1 MFDGSLV
8 VLILAVAIWTIA
20 VRDSFAAVVGY
31 AIYGLM
37 LALAWVRLA
46 AIDAALTEAAI
57 GGGLT
62 GVLLIRAAVRLRP
75 TESVVAVETPGRFV
89 KALAAVLAGTV
100 SAALAVVVLS
110 LPVPAPTLAPQ
121 VAEHIASTGL
131 GNAVTA
137 VLLSFRAIDT
147 LLEAV
152 VLVFALIAV
161 WSLAPDRFWGGRPG
175 ADATHL
181 EANGMLAYLARLLPP
196 LGIIVAIYVFWVGA
210 DLPGGKFQAGTLLAA
225 MWLLA
230 IMAGLTDAPP
240 VSRGWLRV
248 ALVAGSVV
256 FLAIGFAGVPL
267 AGAFLGLSGGL
278 CQAPDPCHRGGID
291 AVHRRHPGAA
301 RSRAAGTERAAMSA
315 RCPVRPVRGRAGRDR
330 SLRPDRQ
337 SRSRCARY
345 SRST

>member
-1 MFDGSLV
+1 MSLALLVDGSLV
-8 VLILAVAIWTIA
+8 VLILAVAMWTIV

-75 TESVVAVETPGRFV
+75 IESVVAGETPGRFV
-89 KALAAVLAGTV
+89 KTLAAVLAGTV
-100 SAALAVVVLS
+100 SLALAVVVLS
-110 LPVPAPTLAPQ
+110 LPEPAPTLAPQ
-121 VAEHIASTGL
+121 VAGSIASTGL

-137 VLLSFRAIDT
+137 VLLAFRATDT

-161 WSLAPDRFWGGRPG
+161 WSLAPDRFWGGLPG
-175 ADATHL
+175 PRYHL

-225 MWLLA
+225 MWLLI
-230 IMAGLTDAPP
+230 IMAGLGDAPP
-240 VSRGWLRV
+240 VSRRWLRV
-248 ALVAGSVV
+248 ALVTGSVV
-256 FLAIGFAGVPL
+256 FLAIGFAGVPF
-267 AGAFLGLSGGL
+267 AGAFLAYPDAYAKPLILIIEAASMLSIAVTLALLVLG
-278 CQAPDPCHRGGID
+278 PPERG
-291 AVHRRHPGAA
+291 A
-301 RSRAAGTERAAMSA
+301 E
-315 RCPVRPVRGRAGRDR
+315 
-330 SLRPDRQ
+330 Q
-337 SRSRCARY
+337 
-345 SRST
+345 

>member
-1 MFDGSLV
+1 MSLALLVDGSLV
-8 VLILAVAIWTIA
+8 VLILAVAMWTIV
-20 VRDSFAAVVGY
+20 VRNSFAAVVGY

-75 TESVVAVETPGRFV
+75 TESAATAETPGWFV
-89 KALAAVLAGTV
+89 KALAAALAGIV
-100 SAALAVVVLS
+100 SAALVAVVLA
-110 LPVPAPTLAPQ
+110 LPEPAPTLAPQ

-137 VLLSFRAIDT
+137 VLLAFRATDT

-161 WSLAPDRFWGGRPG
+161 WSLAPDRFWGGLPG
-175 ADATHL
+175 PRYHL
-181 EANGMLAYLARLLPP
+181 EVNGMLAYLARLLPP

-225 MWLLA
+225 MWLLI
-230 IMAGLTDAPP
+230 IMAGLGDAPP
-240 VSRGWLRV
+240 VSRRWLRV
-248 ALVAGSVV
+248 ALVTGSVV
-256 FLAIGFAGVPL
+256 FLVIGFAGVPF
-267 AGAFLGLSGGL
+267 AGAFLAYPDAYAKPLILIIEAASMLS
-278 CQAPDPCHRGGID
+278 I
-291 AVHRRHPGAA
+291 AVTLMLLVLGPPER
-301 RSRAAGTERAAMSA
+301 GTE
-315 RCPVRPVRGRAGRDR
+315 
-330 SLRPDRQ
+330 Q
-337 SRSRCARY
+337 
-345 SRST
+345 

>member
-1 MFDGSLV
+1 MNLALLVDGSLI
-8 VLILAVAIWTIA
+8 VLILAVAMWTIV
-20 VRDSFAAVVGY
+20 VRASFAAVVGY

-75 TESVVAVETPGRFV
+75 TESAATAETPGRFV
-89 KALAAVLAGTV
+89 KTLAAVLAGTV
-100 SAALAVVVLS
+100 SLALAAVVLA
-110 LPVPAPTLAPQ
+110 LPEPAPTLAPQ
-121 VAEHIASTGL
+121 VAGNIASTGL

-137 VLLSFRAIDT
+137 VLLAFRATDT

-161 WSLAPDRFWGGRPG
+161 WSLAPDRFWGGLPG
-175 ADATHL
+175 PRYHL

-230 IMAGLTDAPP
+230 IMAGLTDVPE
-240 VSRGWLRV
+240 VSRHWLRV
-248 ALVAGSVV
+248 TLVTGSAV

-267 AGAFLGLSGGL
+267 AGAFLAYPDAYAKPLILIIEAASMLSIAVTLTLLVLG
-278 CQAPDPCHRGGID
+278 PPERG
-291 AVHRRHPGAA
+291 
-301 RSRAAGTERAAMSA
+301 AG
-315 RCPVRPVRGRAGRDR
+315 
-330 SLRPDRQ
+330 Q
-337 SRSRCARY
+337 
-345 SRST
+345 

>member
-1 MFDGSLV
+1 MNMPLLVDGSLV

-75 TESVVAVETPGRFV
+75 TESVVAGETPGRFV

-137 VLLSFRAIDT
+137 VLLAFRATDT

-161 WSLAPDRFWGGRPG
+161 WSLAPDRLWGGRPG
-175 ADATHL
+175 PRYHL

-248 ALVAGSVV
+248 ALVTGSVV

-267 AGAFLGLSGGL
+267 AGAFLAYPAGYAKPLILVIEAASMLS
-278 CQAPDPCHRGGID
+278 I
-291 AVHRRHPGAA
+291 AVTLALLVLGPPE
-301 RSRAAGTERAAMSA
+301 RSA
-315 RCPVRPVRGRAGRDR
+315 
-330 SLRPDRQ
+330 Q
-337 SRSRCARY
+337 Q
-345 SRST
+345 

>member
-1 MFDGSLV
+1 MNMALLVDGSLV

-20 VRDSFAAVVGY
+20 VRDSFGAVVGY

-62 GVLLIRAAVRLRP
+62 GVLLIRAAVRLRS
-75 TESVVAVETPGRFV
+75 TESVVAGETPGRFV
-89 KALAAVLAGTV
+89 KARAAVLAGTV

-137 VLLSFRAIDT
+137 VLLSFRATDT

-161 WSLAPDRFWGGRPG
+161 WSLAPDQFWGGRPG
-175 ADATHL
+175 PRYEL

-225 MWLLA
+225 MWLLT

-240 VSRGWLRV
+240 ISRGWLRV
-248 ALVAGSVV
+248 GLVAGSMV

-267 AGAFLGLSGGL
+267 AGAFLAYPEGYAKPLILIIEAASMLSIAVTLALLVLG
-278 CQAPDPCHRGGID
+278 PPERG
-291 AVHRRHPGAA
+291 AQP
-301 RSRAAGTERAAMSA
+301 
-315 RCPVRPVRGRAGRDR
+315 
-330 SLRPDRQ
+330 
-337 SRSRCARY
+337 
-345 SRST
+345 

>member
-1 MFDGSLV
+1 
-8 VLILAVAIWTIA
+8 
-20 VRDSFAAVVGY
+20 
-31 AIYGLM
+31 
-37 LALAWVRLA
+37 
-46 AIDAALTEAAI
+46 
-57 GGGLT
+57 
-62 GVLLIRAAVRLRP
+62 
-75 TESVVAVETPGRFV
+75 V

-137 VLLSFRAIDT
+137 VLLSFLATDT

-161 WSLAPDRFWGGRPG
+161 WSLAPDHFWGGRPG
-175 ADATHL
+175 LRYDL

-225 MWLLA
+225 MWLLT

-240 VSRGWLRV
+240 ASRGWLRV
-248 ALVAGSVV
+248 ALVAGSMV

-267 AGAFLGLSGGL
+267 AGAFLAYPEGYAKPLILIIEAASMLSIAVTLALLVLG
-278 CQAPDPCHRGGID
+278 PPERG
-291 AVHRRHPGAA
+291 AQP
-301 RSRAAGTERAAMSA
+301 
-315 RCPVRPVRGRAGRDR
+315 
-330 SLRPDRQ
+330 
-337 SRSRCARY
+337 
-345 SRST
+345 

>member
-1 MFDGSLV
+1 MNMAPLVDGSLV

-75 TESVVAVETPGRFV
+75 TESVVAGDSPAWVV
-89 KALAAVLAGTV
+89 KALAAVLAGAV
-100 SAALAVVVLS
+100 SVALAVVVLT
-110 LPVPAPTLAPQ
+110 LPEPAPTLAPQ

-137 VLLSFRAIDT
+137 VLLAFRATDT

-175 ADATHL
+175 QQYQL

-196 LGIIVAIYVFWVGA
+196 LGIVVAIYVFWVGA

-230 IMAGLTDAPP
+230 IMAGLTDVPE
-240 VSRGWLRV
+240 VRRVWLRI
-248 ALVAGSVV
+248 ALVTGSAV
-256 FLAIGFAGVPL
+256 FLAIGFAGVPF
-267 AGAFLGLSGGL
+267 AGAFLAYPEGYAKPLILIIEAASMLSIAVTLALLVLG
-278 CQAPDPCHRGGID
+278 PPERRG
-291 AVHRRHPGAA
+291 
-301 RSRAAGTERAAMSA
+301 
-315 RCPVRPVRGRAGRDR
+315 
-330 SLRPDRQ
+330 Q
-337 SRSRCARY
+337 S
-345 SRST
+345 